1 MRNSAMRLAG
11 KLRLGTHGTAILELA
26 IAIPVLVLLALGV
39 ADFGRMFATGIA
51 VANAARAA
59 AEYGAS
65 SVATSSDTAKI
76 NQAGRD
82 DAADYGLI
90 TVTSSSFC
98 RCPDGSTPAC
108 NGTCAGGYPVEVFV
122 RADASK
128 TLNLILR
135 YPGLPTSMTFRDSAT
150 FRAQ

>member
-1 MRNSAMRLAG
+1 MTNRVRE
-11 KLRLGTHGTAILELA
+11 KLRQNRRGTAIIELA
-26 IAIPVLVLLALGV
+26 IAIPVLVLLVIGV

-65 SVATSSDTAKI
+65 SVANSANTSAI
-76 NQAGRD
+76 NQAGMD
-82 DAADYGLI
+82 DAADYGTI
-90 TVTSSSFC
+90 TVTSSRFC
-98 RCPDGSTPAC
+98 RCPDGTSPAC
-108 NGTCAGGYPVEVFV
+108 AGGTCAGTYPMEVFV

-128 TLNLILR
+128 TINLILR